1 MHIGI
6 LPGHKDTKH
15 VERHVLHHRTVAR
28 RSAIVTA
35 LSQNVQPKH
44 TRRSNP
50 TRPPT
55 FASDRP
61 MRPEIPGWDWSFV
74 QLARDTYGALLEGA
88 KNGTLRLREQVERRE
103 SAEIRE

>member
-1 MHIGI
+1 
-6 LPGHKDTKH
+6 
-15 VERHVLHHRTVAR
+15 
-28 RSAIVTA
+28 
-35 LSQNVQPKH
+35 
-44 TRRSNP
+44 
-50 TRPPT
+50 
-55 FASDRP
+55 